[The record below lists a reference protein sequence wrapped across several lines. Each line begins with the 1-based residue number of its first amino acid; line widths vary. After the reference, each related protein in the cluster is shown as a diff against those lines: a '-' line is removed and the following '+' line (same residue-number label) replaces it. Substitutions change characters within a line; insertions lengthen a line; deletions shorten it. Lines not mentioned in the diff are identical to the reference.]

1 MQVPKPKVRKKI
13 LDSAIDE
20 FLVVGYRRASMRNI
34 AQQAGITVGNI
45 YAYFSGKADLY
56 ETIVA
61 PVMESINSLI
71 QIEASEGTPSLET
84 IADTV
89 TAVFLENK
97 KQFLILMHNSA
108 PKYTNVRG
116 QLIDL
121 IRERLIIDLLPKLP
135 PGLRIPCWQ
144 KGWQLPSS
152 RACSTSSIVMAAM
165 SPACASWWMS
175 S

>member
-1 MQVPKPKVRKKI
+1 MPT
-13 LDSAIDE
+13 
-20 FLVVGYRRASMRNI
+20 F
-34 AQQAGITVGNI
+34 QA
-45 YAYFSGKADLY
+45 KADLY

-121 IRERLIIDLLPKLP
+121 IGEAD
-135 PGLRIPCWQ
+135 
-144 KGWQLPSS
+144 S
-152 RACSTSSIVMAAM
+152 
-165 SPACASWWMS
+165 
-175 S
+175 